1 VSKKVLIVYEKFG
14 MGHLRM
20 AKILEDILQ
29 GEDAE
34 IMVMAGSEM
43 IGSTDVNTVVWLWNF
58 CIRRNLIKTVDI
70 VINFIGRIFLLPFA
84 EISDTEPYYKKFEEI
99 NPDIIISTA
108 DCFNKII
115 GIYAKE
121 KGIPFYI
128 FITEISLF
136 LDLVNP
142 YATHICYFNETG
154 EAIQSYD
161 FTKTYFSF
169 DINKS
174 TTLFEKFR
182 YVLSYYKDFVL
193 QGYKNSIF
201 RNPDRKLE
209 KLNDAKFRLVGPLAE
224 KKHFS
229 KKDIEAIKEKYG
241 FANGKDNVILASGS
255 IGGEFLSEM
264 VELISKNYNNPINLI
279 AICGRDEVVFDKI
292 NKFKS
297 SNSNNNINIIPFKY
311 IQSFDEILAAADCL
325 IGRPSAGIFI
335 ESLLSKTPEITF
347 RKSTSNDRG
356 TLTMIEKY
364 NIGKV
369 VEDNKEVVDALE
381 TILCNKKQ
389 YKDNIEK
396 FLSGYCRTYEDKMQL
411 LKDVILHEDIFNY
424 ITHEE
429 FDAEVGFNTSMSN

>member
-1 VSKKVLIVYEKFG
+1 MEV
-14 MGHLRM
+14 
-20 AKILEDILQ
+20 
-29 GEDAE
+29 
-34 IMVMAGSEM
+34 
-43 IGSTDVNTVVWLWNF
+43 
-58 CIRRNLIKTVDI
+58 
-70 VINFIGRIFLLPFA
+70 
-84 EISDTEPYYKKFEEI
+84 SDTAPYYKKLEEI
-99 NPDIIISTA
+99 NPDIILSTA
-108 DCFNKII
+108 DGFNKAI

-174 TTLFEKFR
+174 TTLFEKIE
-182 YVLSYYKDFVL
+182 YVLKYYKDFVL
-193 QGYKNSIF
+193 QGYKNSIH
-201 RNPDRKLE
+201 RNPDRKLD
-209 KLNDAKFRLVGPLAE
+209 KLNDAKFRLIGPLAE

-229 KKDIEAIKEKYG
+229 EKDITCIKEEFG
-241 FANGKDNVILASGS
+241 LNNGRDNVILASGS

-264 VELISKNYNNPINLI
+264 VELICKDYDKPINLI

-292 NKFKS
+292 NKFKV
-297 SNSNNNINIIPFKY
+297 SNSNSNINIIPFKY
-311 IQSFDEILAAADCL
+311 IQSFDKVLAAADCL

-335 ESLLSKTPEITF
+335 ESLLNKTPEITF
-347 RKSTSNDRG
+347 RRATSNDIG

-369 VEDNKEVVDALE
+369 VEDNKEVAAALE
-381 TILCNKKQ
+381 NVLNNKER

-396 FLSGYCRTYEDKMQL
+396 LLSGYCRTYEDKMQL
-411 LKDVILHEDIFNY
+411 LKDIILHEDSFNY
-424 ITHEE
+424 ITYED
-429 FDAEVGFNTSMSN
+429 FDAEVDFNTSISN

>member
-1 VSKKVLIVYEKFG
+1 MSKKVLVVYEKFG
-14 MGHLRM
+14 MGHLRT
-20 AKILEDILQ
+20 AKIIEDMLQ

-43 IGSTDVNTVVWLWNF
+43 IESTDINTVVKLWNF
-58 CIRRNLIKTVDI
+58 LIRRNLIKTVDI
-70 VINFIGRIFLLPFA
+70 LINFIARIFILPFA
-84 EISDTEPYYKKFEEI
+84 EIFDTAPYYKKLEEI

-108 DCFNKII
+108 DAFNKAI

-154 EAIQSYD
+154 EAIQNYD
-161 FTKTYFSF
+161 FTKTYFSL

-174 TTLFEKFR
+174 TTFFEKLR
-182 YVLSYYKDFVL
+182 YVLSYYNDFVL
-193 QGYKNSIF
+193 QGHKNSIF

-209 KLNDAKFRLVGPLAE
+209 KLNDAKFRLIGPLAE
-224 KKHFS
+224 KKHFN

-241 FANGKDNVILASGS
+241 FADGKDNVILASGS

-264 VELISKNYNNPINLI
+264 VELICKQYNKPINLI

-297 SNSNNNINIIPFKY
+297 SNSNENINIIPFKY
-311 IQSFDEILAAADCL
+311 MQNFDEVLAAADCL

-335 ESLLSKTPEITF
+335 ESLLNRTPEITF

-364 NIGKV
+364 NMGKV
-369 VEDNKEVVDALE
+369 VEDNNEVIDALE
-381 TILCNKKQ
+381 AILCNKEQ

-396 FLSGYCRTYEDKMQL
+396 FLSGYCRTYEDKTQL
-411 LKDVILHEDIFNY
+411 LKDIIINDNSFSYL
-424 ITHEE
+424 THEK
-429 FDAEVGFNTSMSN
+429 FDAEVGFNTSISN

>member
-1 VSKKVLIVYEKFG
+1 VSRKVLIVYEKFG

-84 EISDTEPYYKKFEEI
+84 EISDTAPYYKKFEEI

-381 TILCNKKQ
+381 TILCNKKL

-411 LKDVILHEDIFNY
+411 LKDVILHEDSFNY

>member
-1 VSKKVLIVYEKFG
+1 MSKKILIVYEKFG

-43 IGSTDVNTVVWLWNF
+43 IGSTSINTVVRLWNF
-58 CIRRNLIKTVDI
+58 FIKKNSIRTVDI
-70 VINFIGRIFLLPFA
+70 LLNFIARIFLLPFM
-84 EISDTEPYYKKFEEI
+84 EVSDTAPYYKKLEEI
-99 NPDIIISTA
+99 NPDIIVSTA
-108 DCFNKII
+108 DGFNKAI

-128 FITEISLF
+128 FITEISPF

-142 YATHICYFNETG
+142 YATHLCYFNETG
-154 EAIQSYD
+154 EAIQSFD

-174 TTLFEKFR
+174 TTLFEKVE
-182 YVLSYYKDFVL
+182 YVLKYYRDFVI

-209 KLNDAKFRLVGPLAE
+209 KLNDAKFRLIGPLAE
-224 KKHFS
+224 KKHF
-229 KKDIEAIKEKYG
+229 KEKDIEHIKEEYG
-241 FANGKDNVILASGS
+241 LNNERDNVILASGS

-264 VELISKNYNNPINLI
+264 VELICKDYNKPINLI
-279 AICGRDEVVFDKI
+279 VICGRDEVVFDKI

-297 SNSNNNINIIPFKY
+297 SNSNTNINIIPFKY
-311 IQSFDEILAAADCL
+311 IEDFDQVLAAADCL

-335 ESLLSKTPEITF
+335 ESVLNKTPEITF
-347 RKSTSNDRG
+347 RKATSNDIG

-369 VEDNKEVVDALE
+369 VVGNNEVAAALE
-381 TILCNKKQ
+381 TVLNNKEQ
-389 YKDNIEK
+389 YKVNIEK
-396 FLSGYCRTYEDKMQL
+396 LLSGYCRSYEDKMQL
-411 LKDVILHEDIFNY
+411 LKDVILHEDSFNY
-424 ITHEE
+424 ITHED
-429 FDAEVGFNTSMSN
+429 FDAEVGFNTSISN

>member
-1 VSKKVLIVYEKFG
+1 MSKKVLVVYEKFG
-14 MGHLRM
+14 MGHLRT
-20 AKILEDILQ
+20 ARIIEDMLQ

-34 IMVMAGSEM
+34 IMVIAGSEM
-43 IGSTDVNTVVWLWNF
+43 IESADINTVVRLWNF
-58 CIRRNLIKTVDI
+58 LIRRNLIKTVDI
-70 VINFIGRIFLLPFA
+70 LLNFIARIFLLPFM
-84 EISDTEPYYKKFEEI
+84 EVSDTAPYYKKLEEI
-99 NPDIIISTA
+99 NPDIILSTA
-108 DCFNKII
+108 DGFNKAI

-174 TTLFEKFR
+174 TTLFEKIE
-182 YVLSYYKDFVL
+182 YVLKYYKDFVL
-193 QGYKNSIF
+193 QGYKNSIH
-201 RNPDRKLE
+201 RNPDRKLD
-209 KLNDAKFRLVGPLAE
+209 KLNDAKFRLIGPLAE

-229 KKDIEAIKEKYG
+229 EKDITCIKEEFG
-241 FANGKDNVILASGS
+241 LNNGRDNVILASGS

-264 VELISKNYNNPINLI
+264 VELICKDYDKPINLI

-292 NKFKS
+292 NKFKV
-297 SNSNNNINIIPFKY
+297 SNSNSNINIIPFKY
-311 IQSFDEILAAADCL
+311 IQSFDKVLAAADCL

-335 ESLLSKTPEITF
+335 ESLLNKTPEITF
-347 RKSTSNDRG
+347 RRATSNDIG

-369 VEDNKEVVDALE
+369 VEDNKEVAAALE
-381 TILCNKKQ
+381 NVLNNKER

-396 FLSGYCRTYEDKMQL
+396 LLSGYCRTYEDKMQL
-411 LKDVILHEDIFNY
+411 LKDIILHEDSFNY
-424 ITHEE
+424 ITYED
-429 FDAEVGFNTSMSN
+429 FDAEVDFNTSISN